1 MTHLK
6 VGTFALNEGDP
17 VVLYLQSPKEKVWGL
32 LLSLSAA
39 GVVLRGID
47 LNSFDDWVR
56 QEARRDEPYLGLSTV
71 FYPMGRVDRMER
83 DETIGPVV
91 SCADRFMGE
100 VGRTVH
106 EVLGIEED

>member
-1 MTHLK
+1 MTGLK

-17 VVLYLQSPKEKVWGL
+17 VVLYLHSPKEKIWGL
-32 LLSLSAA
+32 LLSLSPA

-47 LNSFDDWVR
+47 LNTFDDWMR
-56 QEARRDEPYLGLSTV
+56 QEARGDEPYLGLSTV
-71 FYPMGRVDRMER
+71 FYPMSRVDRMER

-91 SCADRFMGE
+91 SCADRFTGE
-100 VGRTVH
+100 VGRTVR